1 MKSILILER
10 KGRKKNEGSQKLSY
24 SGNKIYK
31 GDMYQLL
38 RLIIVKIIKPV
49 WHQRRPKEHKKKKI
63 KGQRQMRVEG
73 NLMDSKIA

>member
-24 SGNKIYK
+24 SGKKIYK

-49 WHQRRPKEHKKKKI
+49 WHQRRPKEHKKKNKRSETDACR
-63 KGQRQMRVEG
+63 GELNG
-73 NLMDSKIA
+73 